1 MLKLA
6 SFCAILKLS
15 DMSEQKIKVFTF
27 SQQPLLMEGIRH
39 WLSGTEDIQVTGQ
52 ATVTGWA
59 IAIEVMP
66 PDVVIVDMD
75 APSDGGMSLIRRLT
89 KVLPSVGVI
98 ALASN
103 LSEDQFV
110 RVLATQVAAYL
121 SKERSGDYLA
131 DIVRRVAR
139 SEYPIYETLSS
150 RPEIADGLLRQ
161 FRRLSGKREDE
172 VAKAQLTAREIE
184 IVNHVAQGY
193 SNKQIAA
200 ELNISE
206 QTIKNHISSIM
217 IKLNANDR
225 TEAVVVAL
233 KAGLISLG

>member
-1 MLKLA
+1 M
-6 SFCAILKLS
+6 LKLS

-27 SQQPLLMEGIRH
+27 SQQPLLVDGIRY
-39 WLSGTEDIQVTGQ
+39 WLSSMEDIQVVGQ
-52 ATVTGWA
+52 AAVTGWA

-75 APSDGGMSLIRRLT
+75 APSDSGMSLIRRLT
-89 KVLPSVGVI
+89 RVLPSVGVI
-98 ALASN
+98 ALSSN
-103 LSEDQFV
+103 LSEEQLV
-110 RVLATQVAAYL
+110 QMLATQVAAYL
-121 SKERSGDYLA
+121 GKEISGDYLA

-139 SEYPIYETLSS
+139 DEYPIYETLSS
-150 RPEIADGLLRQ
+150 QPEIADWVLRR
-161 FRRLSGKREDE
+161 FRRLSGKREVE
-172 VAKAQLTAREIE
+172 TAKAQLTTREIE
-184 IVNHVAQGY
+184 IVNNIAQGY

-225 TEAVVVAL
+225 TESVVIAL
-233 KAGLISLG
+233 KAGLISLS